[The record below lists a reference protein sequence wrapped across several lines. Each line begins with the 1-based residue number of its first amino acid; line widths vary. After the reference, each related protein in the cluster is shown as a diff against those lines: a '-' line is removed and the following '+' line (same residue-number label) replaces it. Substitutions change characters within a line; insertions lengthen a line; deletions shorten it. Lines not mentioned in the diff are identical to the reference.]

1 MGRISDIIPPI
12 YYDKRN
18 DLIRFVDCL
27 DIEVKELEQKV
38 RGITD
43 LVNVDKCPEEKL
55 PYLAALTNCP
65 LMGNNPALWRRQIK
79 NWPYLLKIK
88 GTALSLELFL
98 DSIDVDEH
106 KIYTFFR
113 DAEGNLVEDKPEG
126 VPFQDATGLWHNIRT
141 HFFDLDI
148 IWEDGHYL
156 SWPQWHKDFLR
167 SMNIWLTKAKPF
179 HAELRNL
186 NLYLL
191 RYSTQ
196 NLSVGTA
203 TIQSTH
209 HVIDLLQGIAGS
221 SLLDVVVGTGT
232 FQTTHHDIAI
242 VQGTHSATGLDIAV
256 GAGIIQSGHH
266 NIDMVQGTS
275 SASELDIS
283 IGTGTFQTWTH
294 EVKHIQAT
302 KAEADSVIAVGASVI
317 QGAKHEVDI
326 QQCTSG
332 SAELDISVGI
342 VAAQKISHDVKIQQ
356 ATRGSTEGDISVGAG
371 VIAGSVHSVSLNQPT
386 LGQAQAC
393 VPVGIGIL
401 QSATHTI
408 SVGIS
413 TIAKSELFTGTALKH
428 DISHS
433 VGLKL
438 SGTLAHGEVAI
449 GVGITQGKQQ
459 GIALRQAKSGSA
471 NLALPFALVLS
482 NQVVHIISAEMSTLS
497 RAELFAGTA
506 TMQTVSHNVGI
517 KKAEG
522 SSTGSLSAG
531 CAIACGIHMQIK
543 MAA

>member
-1 MGRISDIIPPI
+1 MAKIIEQLSLMDVAPPSITGDKNVKHLITAIDPELLNVSQDIREAFIIS
-12 YYDKRN
+12 RLN
-18 DLIRFVDCL
+18 
-27 DIEVKELEQKV
+27 EL
-38 RGITD
+38 
-43 LVNVDKCPEEKL
+43 PEEVL
-55 PYLAALTNCP
+55 DLLAWQWHVDFYDIAHTLEAKRA
-65 LMGNNPALWRRQIK
+65 MV
-79 NWPYLLKIK
+79 LKSISWHRKK
-88 GTALSLELFL
+88 GTRGAILEALEMLGVEAKFTSWQDLQ
-98 DSIDVDEH
+98 DEGAQP
-106 KIYTFFR
+106 YTFVIDAKLTR
-113 DAEGNLVEDKPEG
+113 DFWERVDWTKPTQTIRRAIEESKAARSWMSRLYVYMEAQAE
-126 VPFQDATGLWHNIRT
+126 HNIT
-141 HFFDLDI
+141 I
-148 IWEDGHYL
+148 GT
-156 SWPQWHKDFLR
+156 STFLG
-167 SMNIWLTKAKPF
+167 A
-179 HAELRNL
+179 
-186 NLYLL
+186 
-191 RYSTQ
+191 
-196 NLSVGTA
+196 
-203 TIQSTH
+203 H
-209 HVIDLLQGIAGS
+209 HVLAFVPKTHSEASQLITI
-221 SLLDVVVGTGT
+221 GTGT

-242 VQGTHSATGLDIAV
+242 VQGTQSATGLDIAV

-401 QSATHTI
+401 QSAAHTI
-408 SVGIS
+408 SIGIS

-433 VGLKL
+433 VGLKP
-438 SGTLAHGEVAI
+438 SSTLAHGEVVI
-449 GVGITQGKQQ
+449 GAGITQGKQQ

-471 NLALPFALVLS
+471 SLALPFALVLS
-482 NQVVHIISAEMSTLS
+482 NQVVHSISAGMSTLS

-506 TMQTVSHNVGI
+506 TMQTVSHNVGM

-522 SSTGSLSAG
+522 SSTCSLSAG

>member
-232 FQTTHHDIAI
+232 FQTTHHDLAI
-242 VQGTHSATGLDIAV
+242 VQGTHSATGLDIAL

-266 NIDMVQGTS
+266 DIDMAQGTS
-275 SASELDIS
+275 ANSSLDIS
-283 IGTGTFQTWTH
+283 IGTGTFQTTHHDLAIAQGTHSETSQLVNVGTATVQAQHHDLAIAQSTHCDAGLEVSISTGTFHTWTH
-294 EVKHIQAT
+294 NLNHAQAT
-302 KAEADSVIAVGASVI
+302 EAEADSVFAVGANAS
-317 QGAKHEVDI
+317 QGINH
-326 QQCTSG
+326 T
-332 SAELDISVGI
+332 VGL
-342 VAAQKISHDVKIQQ
+342 KKP
-356 ATRGSTEGDISVGAG
+356 EG
-371 VIAGSVHSVSLNQPT
+371 
-386 LGQAQAC
+386 
-393 VPVGIGIL
+393 
-401 QSATHTI
+401 SATHI
-408 SVGIS
+408 
-413 TIAKSELFTGTALKH
+413 
-428 DISHS
+428 
-433 VGLKL
+433 
-438 SGTLAHGEVAI
+438 
-449 GVGITQGKQQ
+449 
-459 GIALRQAKSGSA
+459 
-471 NLALPFALVLS
+471 
-482 NQVVHIISAEMSTLS
+482 
-497 RAELFAGTA
+497 
-506 TMQTVSHNVGI
+506 
-517 KKAEG
+517 
-522 SSTGSLSAG
+522 LSAG